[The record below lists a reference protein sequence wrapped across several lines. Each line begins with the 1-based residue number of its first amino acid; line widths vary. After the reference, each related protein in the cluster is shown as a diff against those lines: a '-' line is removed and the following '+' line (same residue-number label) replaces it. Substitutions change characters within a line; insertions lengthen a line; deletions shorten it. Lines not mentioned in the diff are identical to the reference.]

1 MRLGSVRLRLL
12 VWNIVVLAVVLSGF
26 LLTTHFAVRSYLLAG
41 VDSRLKA
48 MAERVAMG
56 EMMLARGPLI
66 APPPGG
72 NAGPPPTPGK
82 APRASSEKPVPNPGN
97 QAPPPAG
104 NAGPPPPGPQPRYME
119 SRVRAYDTKCQP
131 LDRPWF
137 PKEEP
142 WDMPAAQQ
150 ALKGIASFSRVVAD
164 EMPLRL
170 YTMGIVSRSE
180 TIGVVQVSMPLE
192 ELEMLLDSLTFTLL
206 LLMPVGLLLAAAGGL
221 FLTNRALKPVGQI
234 AEAASQL
241 KAEDLSQRLP
251 VFGQD
256 EFARLAATMNGMLD
270 RVEEAF
276 SSLQRSYEREHRFT
290 ADASHELRTPLTVI
304 KANTSNALSRKLASE
319 DDRKML
325 EAIDQAADS
334 MQRLVEDLL
343 LLARSEGEPSALNR
357 EAIAPAEVF
366 ASVLSAVGD
375 LEKGPEVEVVLESKV
390 PAIWGA
396 PDQLAR
402 LVANL
407 IENALRHTA
416 AEGKVIL
423 SARAAEDMVEITLS
437 DTGEGIAP
445 EHLVHLGERFYRVE
459 GSRSRRHGGAGLG
472 LAICKSIVEAHGGT
486 LKLESQIGEGTTVT
500 LLLPKAE

>member
-1 MRLGSVRLRLL
+1 
-12 VWNIVVLAVVLSGF
+12 
-26 LLTTHFAVRSYLLAG
+26 
-41 VDSRLKA
+41 
-48 MAERVAMG
+48 
-56 EMMLARGPLI
+56 
-66 APPPGG
+66 
-72 NAGPPPTPGK
+72 
-82 APRASSEKPVPNPGN
+82 
-97 QAPPPAG
+97 
-104 NAGPPPPGPQPRYME
+104 
-119 SRVRAYDTKCQP
+119 
-131 LDRPWF
+131 
-137 PKEEP
+137 
-142 WDMPAAQQ
+142 MPAAQQ

>member
-1 MRLGSVRLRLL
+1 MRLSSVRLRLL

-26 LLTTHFAVRSYLLAG
+26 LLATHFAVRSYLLAG
-41 VDSRLKA
+41 VDTRLKA
-48 MAERVAMG
+48 MAERVARG
-56 EMMLARGPLI
+56 EMMFALGPSL
-66 APPPGG
+66 APPPPC
-72 NAGPPPTPGK
+72 NAGPL
-82 APRASSEKPVPNPGN
+82 
-97 QAPPPAG
+97 
-104 NAGPPPPGPQPRYME
+104 PPGPQPRYME
-119 SRVRAYDTKCQP
+119 NRVKAFDTRCQP

-142 WDMPAAQQ
+142 WDMPAAQL
-150 ALKGIASFSRVVAD
+150 ALQGIASFSRVVAD
-164 EMPLRL
+164 EIPLRL
-170 YTMGIVSRSE
+170 YTMGIVSRNE
-180 TIGVVQVSMPLE
+180 TLGVVQVSIPLE

-206 LLMPVGLLLAAAGGL
+206 RLIPVGLLLAAAGGL
-221 FLTNRALKPVGQI
+221 VLTNHALKPVGQI
-234 AEAASQL
+234 AEAAKEL

-304 KANTSNALSRKLASE
+304 KANTSNALSRKLVSE
-319 DDRKML
+319 DDRKTL
-325 EAIDQAADS
+325 EAIDHAADS

-343 LLARSEGEPSALNR
+343 LLARSEGEPSDLNW

-366 ASVLSAVGD
+366 ASALSAVGD
-375 LEKGPEVEVVLESKV
+375 LEEGPEVEVVLEPKV
-390 PAIWGA
+390 PAIWGV

-402 LVANL
+402 LLANL

-416 AEGKVIL
+416 TEGKVVL

-445 EHLVHLGERFYRVE
+445 EHLPHLGERFYRVE
-459 GSRSRRHGGAGLG
+459 GSRSRRYGGAGLG

-486 LKLESQIGEGTTVT
+486 LTLESKPGKGTTVT